1 MKWYENKAEGEYR
14 NKCKNT
20 SQNQKQTQS
29 DSKLALG
36 PVLIFPNSI
45 WIIHYV
51 HRSTK
56 EGAVTGAEEPWSRAP
71 GPKSTW
77 FSALIPISRH
87 QALTSLLF
95 SFTVS
100 LNLMKNA
107 TSLFHLELPRLQT
120 LNYGCCPQSWSMSTK
135 WCTGHET
142 FENFFVLFYLWIC
155 AVDPLIFFASLEM
168 LTWKSPRTSGCN
180 GTFQMSYFTWHLVQS
195 DRLIVQRIHS
205 VNALIP
211 KSV

>member
-71 GPKSTW
+71 GTQKHMIFCINPHFQTSGFDKSSIFFHCLPEFNEKCNITFPSW
-77 FSALIPISRH
+77 TSSAADLKLWMLPSELIYEHKMMHRAWNIWE
-87 QALTSLLF
+87 LF
-95 SFTVS
+95 
-100 LNLMKNA
+100 
-107 TSLFHLELPRLQT
+107 
-120 LNYGCCPQSWSMSTK
+120 C
-135 WCTGHET
+135 
-142 FENFFVLFYLWIC
+142 FVLFVGLCSRSSHILC
-155 AVDPLIFFASLEM
+155 LFGDVDVKVPAYI
-168 LTWKSPRTSGCN
+168 
-180 GTFQMSYFTWHLVQS
+180 
-195 DRLIVQRIHS
+195 RL
-205 VNALIP
+205 
-211 KSV
+211 